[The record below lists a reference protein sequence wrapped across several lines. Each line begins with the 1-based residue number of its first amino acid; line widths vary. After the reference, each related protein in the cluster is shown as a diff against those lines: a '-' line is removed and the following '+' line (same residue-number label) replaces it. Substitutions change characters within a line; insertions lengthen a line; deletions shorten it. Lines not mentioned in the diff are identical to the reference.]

1 MIVRGASD
9 VARRRSRSSQR
20 GYGGPK
26 GGGVSPPV
34 SPLGRIGVHPAAA
47 IGAVDP
53 PAAAAC
59 LARSS
64 RPRRSAS
71 FLLAPLLGSPS
82 SGLPVR
88 LVRDGLKFF
97 EKDGVWYAI
106 IRMRP
111 AKKAGAT
118 KTLPLV
124 LGGGGT
130 LLDPVAA
137 LKHLFDID
145 PVPEEQMATTPLFR
159 HGGAAFTVEGVRANM
174 VKASRR

>member
-1 MIVRGASD
+1 MSPPV
-9 VARRRSRSSQR
+9 SRI
-20 GYGGPK
+20 Y
-26 GGGVSPPV
+26 PV

-159 HGGAAFTVEGVRANM
+159 HGGARGRRSRSRACGRW
-174 VKASRR
+174 SRR